1 MPTLHQ
7 HRQGSRQNAKT
18 WANQF
23 KARIL
28 EPGIVSYEDCDCG
41 KALLAKETIDKC
53 INSFIG
59 RPLILTKDK
68 LNRPTY
74 QHAKV
79 TTGTLEQMADGYI
92 AGVEYNAEDGWWY
105 ATGTVHNDEAK
116 RAIQEVGLV
125 SCAYDVLD
133 TAQGGSYHNI
143 PYNEEITAF
152 EGEHLAIV
160 DNPRYESA
168 TIRLNAKT
176 KPKKHMFK
184 WIKNALAS
192 KPDSSTQS
200 GELPEGASLQV
211 GEQQIPVADL
221 VATHQRVNS
230 VGGEELSGESEIDIE
245 GTRVSINTLI
255 ASHQKLNAFKKKNA
269 AEEEDEKKNA
279 AEEEDKKENAAEEEE
294 DEKKNAAE
302 EEDEKKENSIESELA
317 SAERELAQATEQIK
331 REREKDGHKSPVE
344 KMPSYQKAK
353 ALARKVDELYA
364 KAKQGKSFPA
374 PKSPS
379 KAEFDTAF
387 NSKSVFRVNS
397 KPGPLTAAR
406 EAGQQVEL
414 SNSAPDT
421 IEARQARAHARYGPK
436 NLTSA
441 K

>member
-28 EPGIVSYEDCDCG
+28 EPGIVSYEDYDCG
-41 KALLAKETIDKC
+41 NALLSKETIDKC

-176 KPKKHMFK
+176 KLKKYMFT

-192 KPDSSTQS
+192 KPDSSTQT

-255 ASHQKLNAFKKKNA
+255 ASHQKLNAFEKK
-269 AEEEDEKKNA
+269 EEDEKK
-279 AEEEDKKENAAEEEE
+279 KAAEEEE
-294 DEKKNAAE
+294 EKKKNAKEEDDEKAKKENAEKE
-302 EEDEKKENSIESELA
+302 EEDDKKEKKA
-317 SAERELAQATEQIK
+317 
-331 REREKDGHKSPVE
+331 
-344 KMPSYQKAK
+344 
-353 ALARKVDELYA
+353 
-364 KAKQGKSFPA
+364 
-374 PKSPS
+374 
-379 KAEFDTAF
+379 

-414 SNSAPDT
+414 SNSTPDT
-421 IEARQARAHARYGPK
+421 IEARQARANARYGAK
-436 NLTSA
+436 NVTPA